1 MRTPQGQ
8 GGGKRQPYLLLN
20 QQRAAILLGF
30 GEYLWKRWRYHSGV
44 KSFNLWIAAAV
55 STHSVRG
62 GEVVTVDHKICILK
76 GKVSEKKARVN
87 ILMLNSQVS
96 CPSIP
101 DNRLS
106 SEQGFILA
114 HGAPV
119 GKPTALLRGALQLCM
134 TAHLGNLPFGNPSP
148 KVGASPK
155 AKHTVLTWG
164 WSWELN
170 TQHYFSGSDWEV
182 EMAYSAVHE
191 LLWGLWDVFFKGS
204 FCLIFVCLCVCFK
217 SSLPN

>member
-1 MRTPQGQ
+1 MKEMKIPQWSKILQPLNSSCSKHPFCQ
-8 GGGKRQPYLLLN
+8 G
-20 QQRAAILLGF
+20 
-30 GEYLWKRWRYHSGV
+30 W
-44 KSFNLWIAAAV
+44 
-55 STHSVRG
+55 
-62 GEVVTVDHKICILK
+62 EVVTVDHKICILK

-155 AKHTVLTWG
+155 AKHTVLT
-164 WSWELN
+164 
-170 TQHYFSGSDWEV
+170 
-182 EMAYSAVHE
+182 
-191 LLWGLWDVFFKGS
+191 
-204 FCLIFVCLCVCFK
+204 
-217 SSLPN
+217 